1 MSHAGAPARAG
12 SLTIV
17 TATGEPHG
25 LDESEFAADPMTQ
38 YRDWYEA
45 AQARLG
51 AAADS
56 LVVAT
61 ADARG
66 VPSAR
71 IVLLRGVS
79 ERGFMFFTNYDSAKG
94 RDLAE
99 NPRAALVSHWHEL
112 DRQVRVKGRVTKAT
126 PEESVAYWNSRPRES
141 RISAWASRQSE
152 TVGSRAQLE
161 AAAAFQRERFGDDG
175 DVPLPPFW
183 GGYLVTPDDVEF
195 WQHRDDRLHDRL
207 RYRREPAAAGG
218 WVLERLQP

>member
-1 MSHAGAPARAG
+1 MSFQA
-12 SLTIV
+12 
-17 TATGEPHG
+17 

-38 YRDWYEA
+38 YRHWYAEA
-45 AQARLG
+45 QSRMG

-61 ADARG
+61 ADAKG

-71 IVLLRGVS
+71 IVLLRGVTD
-79 ERGFMFFTNYDSAKG
+79 EGFMFFTNYDSAKG
-94 RDLAE
+94 RR
-99 NPRAALVSHWHEL
+99 PRGEPAGGARSHWHDL
-112 DRQVRVKGRVTKAT
+112 DRQVRIKGTVTNA
-126 PEESVAYWNSRPRES
+126 PEADSVAYWNSRPRPS
-141 RISAWASRQSE
+141 RLSAWASRQSE
-152 TVGSRAQLE
+152 TVGSRQQLE
-161 AAAAFQRERFGDDG
+161 AAVAFQRERFGDDG

-207 RYRREPAAAGG
+207 RYRREPAAGGG

>member
-1 MSHAGAPARAG
+1 MNYP
-12 SLTIV
+12 
-17 TATGEPHG
+17 P
-25 LDESEFAADPMTQ
+25 LDEAEFAADPIAQ
-38 YRDWYEA
+38 YRHWYAE
-45 AQARLG
+45 AQARIG
-51 AAADS
+51 VAADA

-71 IVLLRGVS
+71 IVLLRGVT
-79 ERGFMFFTNYDSAKG
+79 EQGFVFFTNYDSAKG

-112 DRQVRVKGRVTKAT
+112 DRQVRVKGRVTKA
-126 PEESVAYWNSRPRES
+126 PEDASAAYWNSRPRAS
-141 RISAWASRQSE
+141 RLSAWASRQSE
-152 TVGSRAQLE
+152 TVGSRRQLE
-161 AAAAFQRERFGDDG
+161 AAVAFQRERFGDG

-207 RYRREPAAAGG
+207 RYRREPAAAGR

>member
-1 MSHAGAPARAG
+1 MSFQA
-12 SLTIV
+12 
-17 TATGEPHG
+17 

-38 YRDWYEA
+38 YRHWYAEA
-45 AQARLG
+45 QSRMG

-61 ADARG
+61 ADAKG

-71 IVLLRGVS
+71 IVLLRGVTD
-79 ERGFMFFTNYDSAKG
+79 EGFMFFTNYDSAKG

-99 NPRAALVSHWHEL
+99 NPRAAL
-112 DRQVRVKGRVTKAT
+112 G
-126 PEESVAYWNSRPRES
+126 VALARSRPPGAHQGRRRRRRRKPS
-141 RISAWASRQSE
+141 RWRTGTAGRARAGSSAWASRQSE
-152 TVGSRAQLE
+152 TVGSREQLE
-161 AAAAFQRERFGDDG
+161 AAVAFQRERFGDDG

-207 RYRREPAAAGG
+207 RYRREPAARGG